1 MRVQEALEVLKG
13 LKGWQDPDT
22 VYLAGKFLGAY
33 ELAETFKDGSRFH
46 EARYAARS
54 AMDDLGRLTALK
66 LGEIAEACRVI
77 ERELSAYELLP
88 DVSGS
93 RKINRSAGDV
103 SGPEKYPVGSMVK
116 IASPDVL
123 QRFMRPD
130 WQYHHPL
137 QAEQLHLADAM
148 ARVTDVGYYH
158 GGDVLYVLSILPGYY
173 WHEECLG

>member
-33 ELAETFKDGSRFH
+33 QLAETFKDGSRFH

-103 SGPEKYPVGSMVK
+103 AGEISGRIDGEDRFAGCSSTFYATRLAISPS
-116 IASPDVL
+116 IA
-123 QRFMRPD
+123 
-130 WQYHHPL
+130 
-137 QAEQLHLADAM
+137 
-148 ARVTDVGYYH
+148 G
-158 GGDVLYVLSILPGYY
+158 
-173 WHEECLG
+173 